1 MRQKEIVFF
10 SAIIRGE
17 GREVASK
24 LSQQRGSPQQYVPI
38 AETTQSEHHKGDHR
52 YGIKQAAGYARI
64 VPSPTT
70 TASPPT

>member
-1 MRQKEIVFF
+1 MAQKTTIV
-10 SAIIRGE
+10 
-17 GREVASK
+17 K
-24 LSQQRGSPQQYVPI
+24 YVPI
-38 AETTQSEHHKGDHR
+38 AETTQREHHKGDHR

>member
-1 MRQKEIVFF
+1 MTIENDNQHLYWLKHGQSCLPVAQKTIMV
-10 SAIIRGE
+10 
-17 GREVASK
+17 K
-24 LSQQRGSPQQYVPI
+24 YLPN
-38 AETTQSEHHKGDHR
+38 AETTQRGHHKGDHR